1 VLGAVADIP
10 DNGIALTAYDASTNG
25 QDLSAQV
32 RAGLAFSLNDM
43 QIQRIEWLFDSVR
56 LGLDASLAL
65 DPSGIAVVFS
75 AAALARSPSRAA
87 GSDEIDFGTRVTC
100 NHALA
105 VDTVVIGGGVSEF
118 RPLLLPNGASVNGVA
133 APPRASSVPFRAPAL
148 AAPAALIRLSA
159 RRRATP
165 RTPPATAGRPLATA
179 MATACTAW

>member
-65 DPSGIAVVFS
+65 APSGIAVVFS
-75 AAALARSPSRAA
+75 AAALARSPQ
-87 GSDEIDFGTRVTC
+87 
-100 NHALA
+100 
-105 VDTVVIGGGVSEF
+105 
-118 RPLLLPNGASVNGVA
+118 P
-133 APPRASSVPFRAPAL
+133 
-148 AAPAALIRLSA
+148 
-159 RRRATP
+159 RRRL
-165 RTPPATAGRPLATA
+165 R
-179 MATACTAW
+179 